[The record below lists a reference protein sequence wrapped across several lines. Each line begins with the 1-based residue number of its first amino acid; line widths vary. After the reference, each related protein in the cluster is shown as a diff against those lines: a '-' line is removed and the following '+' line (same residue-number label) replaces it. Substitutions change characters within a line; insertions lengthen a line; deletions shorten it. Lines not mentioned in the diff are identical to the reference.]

1 MVFDARD
8 WDIEPEV
15 EMGNDDFIYGNYVEW
30 DKFRNE
36 YEEELLDDFG
46 VKLPW
51 DESLTLQEYIGF
63 ISQDIFQKTNLCQE
77 YLEDNLLIEDTGEL
91 LYDISIKFI
100 KRNNEVSNDL
110 ISNIFDYYG
119 VPSGTEYES
128 ELPEYLRYWQ
138 DDFSDFDYDNYKKY
152 PIKVEKYEQTIH

>member
-63 ISQDIFQKTNLCQE
+63 ISQDIFQKN
-77 YLEDNLLIEDTGEL
+77 
-91 LYDISIKFI
+91 
-100 KRNNEVSNDL
+100 
-110 ISNIFDYYG
+110 
-119 VPSGTEYES
+119 
-128 ELPEYLRYWQ
+128 
-138 DDFSDFDYDNYKKY
+138 
-152 PIKVEKYEQTIH
+152 